1 MIFDSLRVKAPP
13 QINNT
18 QSFATIKLSK
28 IVLTSKDY
36 KAKTTIDQFL
46 IFAAYSQTNSVL
58 IK

>member
-1 MIFDSLRVKAPP
+1 MVFDSLKEGDT

-36 KAKTTIDQFL
+36 KAKN
-46 IFAAYSQTNSVL
+46 YN
-58 IK
+58 